1 MSVHG
6 EFERIA
12 ADTISFLETTEGETA
27 HHLAAGL
34 RSATE
39 QREDDI
45 CRAASQVLELLSEG
59 ERHSF
64 HSELEHSEFDRQE
77 DHLASIC
84 RAVLGSVA

>member
-6 EFERIA
+6 EFQRIA

-27 HHLAAGL
+27 QRLAAGL

-45 CRAASQVLELLSEG
+45 SRAASQVFELLSEG
-59 ERHSF
+59 ERPGF
-64 HSELEHSEFDRQE
+64 HSELERNEFDRHH
-77 DHLASIC
+77 DHLLSIC
-84 RAVLGSVA
+84 RMVLGR